1 MNGACHALRQ
11 RNTNKSHSFNK
22 KFPSFEQK
30 KNRWI
35 EHFEH
40 NKNDEGKNEIFLYS
54 ILFSYHLSIFRSKKC
69 YGSININDNER
80 RCLVYLNSSN
90 AIGIE
95 RSHWLNKGYKKT
107 KWIRWNWQTE
117 STLTHVQQT
126 NYLWLTNFTSTFFAS
141 PFNARAFFERFSNQ
155 CSLKVK
161 YSWYRIFNGSG
172 GGGSGNRIPYYPRT
186 VFIAA

>member
-1 MNGACHALRQ
+1 MHSVSVTR
-11 RNTNKSHSFNK
+11 TNLIPSIRSF
-22 KFPSFEQK
+22 
-30 KNRWI
+30 
-35 EHFEH
+35 
-40 NKNDEGKNEIFLYS
+40 
-54 ILFSYHLSIFRSKKC
+54 HLSYKKRTVESNISNIIKTMKAKTKYFCIRFYFHIICQIFRSKKC

-95 RSHWLNKGYKKT
+95 RSHWLNKGYKKP

-126 NYLWLTNFTSTFFAS
+126 NYLWLTIFTSTFFAS